1 MFKQTCMGLEAS
13 KYHEI
18 SHGQMQTILT
28 SGWFILFF
36 LCSTYRYVYYVDI
49 RYILSAWETSDK
61 YRNRICFGLRN
72 LRPMMHRSIV
82 DAMVGSC
89 WFLISAMFCDALPKK
104 TASSSSDSWVSW
116 VSWVLG
122 RFPNHG
128 EPQNPTGWLVCM
140 ENPSV
145 NEWFRGP
152 RSPISGNLY
161 ILWWQWKMPPA
172 DW

>member
-1 MFKQTCMGLEAS
+1 MDLGVFYVQTNLHGSWSLQ
-13 KYHEI
+13 I
-18 SHGQMQTILT
+18 SWNQPWPNANDSDIWMVYIV
-28 SGWFILFF
+28 FF

-104 TASSSSDSWVSW
+104 QPLRRPTRGSHEFHESSAAFRIMGSPKIP
-116 VSWVLG
+116 LA
-122 RFPNHG
+122 
-128 EPQNPTGWLVCM
+128 GW
-140 ENPSV
+140 
-145 NEWFRGP
+145 FA
-152 RSPISGNLY
+152 
-161 ILWWQWKMPPA
+161 WKIHL
-172 DW
+172 